1 MIWDSRHLEALVA
14 IVDLGT
20 LEAAAVRLH
29 LTPSAVSQRLRA
41 LEREAGA
48 VLVRRTRPV
57 EPTAAGEPF
66 VRLARQVAAL
76 SDAIVAPTGTVVRLA
91 VGADA
96 LATWVLPAVA
106 ALADRVT
113 LQFHRE
119 DQARTL
125 QALRDGTVMAA
136 ITSDESRVQ
145 GCTVTGLGVMRYLP
159 AASVECHRRWFG
171 DGVTPDALARAPY
184 VDYDEADRLQS
195 AYLGMHGVA
204 GPGPRHRVPASTQF
218 AQAVRLGFGW
228 GMLPEDQASAWL
240 RAGEIVVLD
249 DRWIDV
255 PLFWQQWSLD
265 LAPLSEVADAITAGA
280 RTSLRQR

>member
-1 MIWDSRHLEALVA
+1 MMWDSRHLEALLA
-14 IVDLGT
+14 IVDLGS
-20 LEAAAVRLH
+20 LEAAAAHLH

-57 EPTAAGEPF
+57 APTAAGESF
-66 VRLARQVAAL
+66 VRVARQVASL
-76 SDAIVAPTGTVVRLA
+76 SAEATTIPGGVVTLA

-106 ALADRVT
+106 GLAGRLA

-119 DQARTL
+119 DQAYTL

-136 ITSDESRVQ
+136 ITSDATRVQ

-159 AASVECHRRWFG
+159 VASVDHHRRWFPT
-171 DGVTPDALARAPY
+171 GVTPDALAVAPY
-184 VDYDEADRLQS
+184 VDYDEEDSLQS
-195 AYLGMHGVA
+195 AYLRLHA
-204 GPGPRHRVPASTQF
+204 ADEPGPRHRVPASTQF

-228 GMLPEDQASAWL
+228 GMMPEDQVGDWL
-240 RAGEIVVLD
+240 RDHEVVLLD
-249 DRWIDV
+249 DKVVDV
-255 PLFWQQWSLD
+255 PLYWQQWSVGPAGLTD
-265 LAPLSEVADAITAGA
+265 VAGA
-280 RTSLRQR
+280 IFDAARTCLRHP